1 MYVGNGER
9 CHNGGECIEGPG
21 LDFTCKCSNGWNG
34 KFCDTEIDEC
44 EVGPCQ
50 NGGVCIDKIAAYACA
65 CPMGFTGT
73 NCEEEVLKCDNSPCQ
88 NKALCLME
96 EGIPVCYCVPDY
108 HGEKCEN
115 QYDECQLGPRCMN
128 GGVCIDGIDDF
139 TCSCPP
145 GLSGRLCECLVQA
158 NNEMDCNYTAP
169 TTSRPETTPFG
180 TETTQRIDE
189 TTLTNVPSSFST
201 TRRGT
206 SYTTLPFTQ
215 STGGEE
221 LTTTGSRFSSTSFR
235 TSSSF
240 TTHTFR
246 ASTGINELPSSTIS
260 TPDTTSIY
268 PFEST
273 LRPDWHKTSEGA
285 TITTTKYNEFTTV
298 TDGTTTFEGVDF
310 ETTPPSKTDTP
321 RFSTRPTPGHL
332 TTHEP
337 TQPVPTDAPDH
348 ITQFFEFPFFTST
361 TMEPSTG
368 HTQRYTTTPTF
379 MPTTQETTIV
389 PTTFSSSSFSS
400 STSSYPSLSS
410 STSHSTIETPT
421 VPSTFV
427 TYAPTIMTTTIHTE
441 NYTGSPDCAKIACL
455 NGGTCTTSSING
467 TKVSILDIFFFCLNL
482 NTQNT
487 LVIHVCETYNLVI
500 LIIILIDALEEFS
513 HHKKH
518 SMYIFVCI
526 FLLVMLCFF
535 FCSN

>member
-1 MYVGNGER
+1 MLLHFIHHILYLGNGER

-34 KFCDTEIDEC
+34 YFCDNEIDEC
-44 EVGPCQ
+44 EIAPCQ
-50 NGGVCIDKIAAYACA
+50 NGGVCIDKIASYACA
-65 CPMGFTGT
+65 CPMGFTGM

-145 GLSGRLCECLVQA
+145 GLTGRLCECLVQA
-158 NNEMDCNYTAP
+158 NNEMDCNYTA
-169 TTSRPETTPFG
+169 TTTARPETTPFG
-180 TETTQRIDE
+180 TETTQKIDQ
-189 TTLTNVPSSFST
+189 TTNVPSSFLT

-221 LTTTGSRFSSTSFR
+221 ELTTIGSRFSSTSFR
-235 TSSSF
+235 TPSTF

-246 ASTGINELPSSTIS
+246 SSTGINELPFSTLS
-260 TPDTTSIY
+260 TPDTTSVY
-268 PFEST
+268 PIEST

-285 TITTTKYNEFTTV
+285 TFTTITTSKYSPEEITTV
-298 TDGTTTFEGVDF
+298 TDGATTFEGSDF
-310 ETTPPSKTDTP
+310 ETTPPSKTDSP

-337 TQPVPTDAPDH
+337 TQPIPTDAPDH

-361 TMEPSTG
+361 TIEPSTG
-368 HTQRYTTTPTF
+368 HTQRYTTH
-379 MPTTQETTIV
+379 MPKTEENTIV
-389 PTTFSSSSFSS
+389 PTTFSSPSSSSS

-410 STSHSTIETPT
+410 STIHTTTFETAPSLT
-421 VPSTFV
+421 TKSTFV
-427 TYAPTIMTTTIHTE
+427 TNAPPTTTFITTTIHTE

-467 TKVSILDIFFFCLNL
+467 TKVSILDIFVKKY
-482 NTQNT
+482 TQNT
-487 LVIHVCETYNLVI
+487 SYT
-500 LIIILIDALEEFS
+500 
-513 HHKKH
+513 
-518 SMYIFVCI
+518 
-526 FLLVMLCFF
+526 
-535 FCSN
+535 